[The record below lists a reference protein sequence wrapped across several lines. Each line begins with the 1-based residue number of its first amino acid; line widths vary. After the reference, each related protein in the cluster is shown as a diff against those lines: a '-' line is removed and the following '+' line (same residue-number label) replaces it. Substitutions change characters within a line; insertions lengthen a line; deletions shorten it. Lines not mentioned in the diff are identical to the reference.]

1 MSEENLE
8 IVRDIYSQPL
18 TLDPDLLTG
27 LAEVAT
33 PDTVFDFTD
42 AYPDGPVVR
51 GVDGV
56 RRIAT
61 TWPWDALHFDPE
73 RFLDVDGQRVLVF
86 VRATATGMGAAC
98 QSNAALPTS
107 ARSATGRSWASRCTP
122 TEDAPS
128 RRPDCRIARRPCF
141 RELSSSSD
149 LAWARSPTPS
159 SLRRGRCARRRRRAA
174 RSLRR
179 AARP

>member
-8 IVRDIYSQPL
+8 IVRDIYSEPL

-27 LAEVAT
+27 LAQVAT

-86 VRATATGMGAAC
+86 VRATAGSLVGFKVYSDRA
-98 QSNAALPTS
+98 AALE
-107 ARSATGRSWASRCTP
+107 AAG
-122 TEDAPS
+122 
-128 RRPDCRIARRPCF
+128 
-141 RELSSSSD
+141 LSD
-149 LAWARSPTPS
+149 
-159 SLRRGRCARRRRRAA
+159 RAA
-174 RSLRR
+174 TLL
-179 AARP
+179 P